1 MTKREEIKAINE
13 KARAKKQAARQA
25 AQTARQTVR
34 QTAKGVRQ
42 TNRANA
48 KAKAVNAL
56 TNLGMRVLKSGAKV
70 KEDSLPGETHG
81 ILQMPDGSYERAAYM
96 GPGTNIVRRL
106 KRGDKGKTAVDKIAK
121 RHDLDYSLA
130 TTPQDVRDADN
141 RMVSA
146 VKAVEKRKGDQAW
159 NLRQGKLM
167 IPKILAEK
175 VTGKTFFNDLKG
187 PRNEA
192 EKNLFQNAIKRM

>member
-1 MTKREEIKAINE
+1 MTKREELRKLNE
-13 KARAKKQAARQA
+13 RARTARKEARQQTQAARQSIRKT
-25 AQTARQTVR
+25 AQ
-34 QTAKGVRQ
+34 GVRQ
-42 TNRANA
+42 ANRANV
-48 KAKAVNAL
+48 KARAVNAL
-56 TNLGMRVLKSGAKV
+56 TNLGMRVLKSGARV

-96 GPGTNIVRRL
+96 GPGTNIVARL
-106 KRGDKGKTAVDKIAK
+106 KRGHKGKTAIDKIAK

-130 TTPQDVRDADN
+130 TTPQDVRAADT

-146 VKAVEKRKGDQAW
+146 VKNVARSGGDSKW
-159 NLRQGKLM
+159 NIRQGQLM
-167 IPKILAEK
+167 VPKILAEK